1 MSRQKHSVWRVRL
14 AAALLLLCF
23 VVLIA
28 IIHVH
33 VSSNRYRLRTERLN
47 TWTSYGGVWDLS
59 GGVFDNNSDERG
71 AKLMSGSLDWTNVSL
86 SADVRLD
93 HHTGDGGLVVRAQN
107 EELGVDAYNGY
118 YAGLRP
124 LEGTLIAGRSNYSW
138 SEVAP
143 VAMPGGVHEGVWYHL
158 ALVMFGCRLGI
169 SAENLST
176 HQKAFLVLHE
186 DQCVPAGQIG
196 LRSLSTGVQWRNV
209 VAQESTEAQFD
220 AIAALAA
227 GDERPQPLTTEATY
241 AKHFT
246 GYPRAEAAVPDDRD
260 QRPARASV
268 HLGDLIG
275 LRGDAPDHV
284 VVRGVVTLTKPD
296 VYIEDFTGGAV
307 VKHPQGPPLNVGEG
321 VEVLGEPHPL
331 LYSTLLDH
339 AAVRIISTGSPAPP
353 LSVTSWQAASG
364 AYDARF
370 IETEGLLIRDVYSEN
385 GYEVL
390 DLSQGGE
397 IFRALYPESS
407 GKALRGLRVNS
418 LLRLRGVCVLGKT
431 YTQELIPFLI
441 FLRSSNDVQILQG
454 PPWWTPWHVGL
465 LIFLVVLIA
474 CSMQLLYFRFRQW
487 KTDAISHERE
497 RLAHDIH
504 DTMAQSFA
512 GIGYQIQGLRTSIIR
527 NAGLS
532 REEIANELASTSD
545 LVSRC
550 HADASRTIELLGTPS
565 SEEADD
571 LLGMLVEKAY
581 KLSGE
586 KINVYKEEH
595 GEMRPIK
602 HGVRAVLLHIGQE
615 AISNAITHGRPATMI
630 FTMMYEAR
638 SATMMIV
645 DDGHGFDASLEEEGF
660 GILGMRSRVREI
672 SGTLEILSA
681 PEVGTRVGVT
691 FPLSRV
697 ALVRRLAWGSLIWRK
712 GRVPA
717 NHVHE

>member
-1 MSRQKHSVWRVRL
+1 VSGQKQAIWRFRL

-23 VVLIA
+23 AVLIA

-33 VSSNRYRLRTERLN
+33 VRRSQYRLGTERLD
-47 TWTSYGGVWDLS
+47 TWTSYGGVWGLS
-59 GGVFDNNSDERG
+59 GGLFDNNSYERG
-71 AKLMSGSLDWTNVSL
+71 AKLMTGSYEWTNVSL

-93 HHTGDGGLVVRAQN
+93 HDTGDGGLVVRSQN

-124 LEGTLIAGRSNYSW
+124 REGTLIAGRSNYSW
-138 SEVAP
+138 SEVPP
-143 VAMPGGVHEGVWYHL
+143 VTMPGGVHEGVWYHL
-158 ALVMFGCRLGI
+158 ALVIVGCRLGI

-176 HQKAFLVLHE
+176 HEKAFLVLHE
-186 DQCVPAGQIG
+186 DQCVPAGRIG

-209 VAQESTEAQFD
+209 MAQESTEAQLD
-220 AIAALAA
+220 AIAARTA

-246 GYPRAEAAVPDDRD
+246 GYSRAEAAAPDDRN
-260 QRPARASV
+260 QRPGQVRV

-275 LRGDAPDHV
+275 LRGDAPDQV

-296 VYIEDFTGGAV
+296 VYIEDSTGGAV
-307 VKHPQGPPLNVGEG
+307 VKDPQGPPVNVGEG
-321 VEVLGEPHPL
+321 VEVLGRPHPL

-339 AAVRIISTGSPAPP
+339 STLRIISTGSPAPP
-353 LSVTSWQAASG
+353 VSVTSWQAASG

-385 GYEVL
+385 GYAVL
-390 DLSQGGE
+390 ELSQEGE
-397 IFRALYPESS
+397 IFRAQYPDSS
-407 GKALRGLRVNS
+407 GQALRGLRVNS

-454 PPWWTPWHVGL
+454 PPWWTPWHVAL
-465 LIFLVVLIA
+465 LIFLVVMAA
-474 CSMQLLYFRFRQW
+474 CSMQLLYFRFRHW
-487 KTDAISHERE
+487 KAGAISRERE

-527 NAGLS
+527 NADLS
-532 REEIANELASTSD
+532 REEITNELASTSD

-550 HADASRTIELLGTPS
+550 HADASRTIEMLGTPLP
-565 SEEADD
+565 EEADD
-571 LLGMLVEKAY
+571 LLGVLIEMAY
-581 KLSGE
+581 KLSGG
-586 KINVYKEEH
+586 KLNVFREEH
-595 GEMRPIK
+595 GKVRPIK
-602 HGVRAVLLHIGQE
+602 HGVRAALLHIGQE
-615 AISNAITHGRPATMI
+615 AISNAITHGQPGTI
-630 FTMMYEAR
+630 TLTILYEAR

-645 DDGHGFDASLEEEGF
+645 DDGHGFDAGPEEGGF
-660 GILGMRSRVREI
+660 GILGMRSRARKI
-672 SGTLEILSA
+672 GGTLEILSA

-691 FPLSRV
+691 FPLPRFPLLSTTRIGK
-697 ALVRRLAWGSLIWRK
+697 LVLARRASLR
-712 GRVPA
+712 
-717 NHVHE
+717 